1 MSSVQR
7 SYSDLQNHAVAPVST
22 MRCNIFRDLPND
34 FAAPAIENATA
45 RGCRRCRLLLPRG
58 ILDLKAFRQPRAPG
72 LPGFAADRSPA
83 EAVALRCIGRPVRA
97 AAYQCCCRR
106 CDAW

>member
-45 RGCRRCRLLLPRG
+45 RGCRRCRLLLP
-58 ILDLKAFRQPRAPG
+58 
-72 LPGFAADRSPA
+72 
-83 EAVALRCIGRPVRA
+83 
-97 AAYQCCCRR
+97 
-106 CDAW
+106 